1 MELGYESRSG
11 RVFTLDFRN
20 REIAPCRGASD
31 FHSSFKEQFLIL
43 PILVVILF
51 TSFLW
56 CLVMLTPTTCS
67 YSGVGPK
74 SLPSDSLY
82 SGV

>member
-20 REIAPCRGASD
+20 REIALCRGASD

-43 PILVVILF
+43 PIMVVILF

-56 CLVMLTPTTCS
+56 MLTPTTRS
-67 YSGVGPK
+67 YSGVGTK

>member
-11 RVFTLDFRN
+11 RVFTLDFRS
-20 REIAPCRGASD
+20 RGIAPDRGASD
-31 FHSSFKEQFLIL
+31 FHPSFKEQFLIL
-43 PILVVILF
+43 PIMVVIIL

-56 CLVMLTPTTCS
+56 CLVMLTPTTRS
-67 YSGVGPK
+67 YSGVGTK
-74 SLPSDSLY
+74 CLPSDSLY